1 MVDHMCSKH
10 VRHDMIDV
18 VRNRYY
24 AFEEPTKMNPLKQLL
39 SVIHI
44 YQIKSVIRIFYFY
57 SDFIVAIFQATDTT
71 VK

>member
-24 AFEEPTKMNPLKQLL
+24 AFEEPTKMNLFKQLL
-39 SVIHI
+39 SVIRLLSTKNELSM
-44 YQIKSVIRIFYFY
+44 YQVMNKEI
-57 SDFIVAIFQATDTT
+57 
-71 VK
+71 

>member
-24 AFEEPTKMNPLKQLL
+24 AFEKPTKMNPLKQLL
-39 SVIHI
+39 SVKFSM
-44 YQIKSVIRIFYFY
+44 YQVINKEI
-57 SDFIVAIFQATDTT
+57 
-71 VK
+71 